1 MFFPFRR
8 LPRRLDLRRI
18 AAVLTESELSRV
30 ETCMICFRRMNDVLQ
45 TLEANLSQFGLS
57 FGRAAIL
64 ALLRESGEGGMTPS
78 ELAAEAEVT
87 RATVTGLLDGLERDG
102 LVERVRHPDD
112 RRRLYVQLTPKG
124 RDLIE
129 SAFPSHF
136 RRVAEIMAGLTDQEL
151 KQLTG
156 LMEKLSVGQGHSNQ

>member
-8 LPRRLDLRRI
+8 LPRRLDLRR
-18 AAVLTESELSRV
+18 AAVELSETELRRV
-30 ETCMICFRRMNDVLQ
+30 ETCLICFRRMNEVFQ
-45 TLEANLSQFGLS
+45 TLEANLSQYGLS

-64 ALLRESGEGGMTPS
+64 ALLRDSGERGLTPS
-78 ELAAEAEVT
+78 ELAAEGEVT

-102 LVERVRHPDD
+102 LVERARHPDD

-124 RDLIE
+124 RSLIE

-136 RRVAEIMAGLTDQEL
+136 RRVAEVMEGLTEPEM
-151 KQLTG
+151 KQLTA
-156 LMEKLSVGQGHSNQ
+156 LMEKIAVGLGQSKQ

>member
-8 LPRRLDLRRI
+8 LPRRVDLRRA
-18 AAVLTESELSRV
+18 AAVLSESELSRV
-30 ETCMICFRRMNDVLQ
+30 ETCAICFRRMNEVLQ

-64 ALLRESGEGGMTPS
+64 ALLRESGERGMTPS

-124 RDLIE
+124 SDLIE

-136 RRVAEIMAGLTDQEL
+136 RRVAQLMEGLTEPEL
-151 KQLTG
+151 RQLTA
-156 LMEKLSVGQGHSNQ
+156 LMEKIAVGHEQSKQ